1 MSVPSPAASLTSPP
15 PKILVRASS
24 STAQRPVPTLVAVDI
39 VILCLPLRRVLV
51 KRGVSQVSAED
62 FKALAALC
70 KNVRE
75 VSPPLHPNIRLH
87 LLSPLSFFAVIPVE
101 TMIFEPICTPTESN
115 RAHVL
120 GRCMCTGVPLHLR
133 HVCLRVIGRTLPS
146 L

>member
-1 MSVPSPAASLTSPP
+1 M
-15 PKILVRASS
+15 
-24 STAQRPVPTLVAVDI
+24 TAQRPVPTLVAVDI

-75 VSPPLHPNIRLH
+75 VNPSPPLPLHSNMRLL
-87 LLSPLSFFAVIPVE
+87 LLSLSSFLLLFPFVE
-101 TMIFEPICTPTESN
+101 TMIFEPICTSTENN
-115 RAHVL
+115 RLL
-120 GRCMCTGVPLHLR
+120 GPASSHALACLSLPLR

-146 L
+146 LSAATVVDDVK